1 MTERTLKFAA
11 KVNFFRVGVSHDEIV
26 LHESYL
32 EKLKTLR
39 DEAVAE
45 GRYSAAIAPE
55 IARGKAA
62 GLYVEQSHIDGDM
75 YKKSVFL
82 YMLRIIYI

>member
-1 MTERTLKFAA
+1 M
-11 KVNFFRVGVSHDEIV
+11 
-26 LHESYL
+26 
-32 EKLKTLR
+32 
-39 DEAVAE
+39 AE
-45 GRYSAAIAPE
+45 GRYSAVIAPE

>member
-26 LHESYL
+26 SHGSYL

-45 GRYSAAIAPE
+45 GRYSTAIAPE
-55 IARGKAA
+55 IARCKAA
-62 GLYVEQSHIDGDM
+62 GLYAEPSETEEEIRMVWVGT
-75 YKKSVFL
+75 
-82 YMLRIIYI
+82 

>member
-26 LHESYL
+26 SHGSYL

-39 DEAVAE
+39 DEARAE

-62 GLYVEQSHIDGDM
+62 GLYVESSGTEGEI
-75 YKKSVFL
+75 
-82 YMLRIIYI
+82 RIVWVGT

>member
-26 LHESYL
+26 SHGSYL

-45 GRYSAAIAPE
+45 GRYSAAITAE

-62 GLYVEQSHIDGDM
+62 RLYTEQSRTEGEI
-75 YKKSVFL
+75 
-82 YMLRIIYI
+82 RIVWAGA

>member
-62 GLYVEQSHIDGDM
+62 GLYAEPSGMEGEI
-75 YKKSVFL
+75 
-82 YMLRIIYI
+82 RIVWAGT